1 LPWEQDGNPHLDV
14 ELAFH
19 HFYLRKTMFVK
30 AAEGFVIFPG
40 GYGTMD
46 ELFEA
51 LTLIQTGKTLDFP
64 VILFGRAFWRPMVEW
79 AETELLGDELISRED
94 AEMLVVTDDPGEVL
108 AVLSR
113 CYDERCA
120 ARRVDAGYDLPAR
133 VLKP

>member
-1 LPWEQDGNPHLDV
+1 
-14 ELAFH
+14 
-19 HFYLRKTMFVK
+19 
-30 AAEGFVIFPG
+30 
-40 GYGTMD
+40 
-46 ELFEA
+46 
-51 LTLIQTGKTLDFP
+51 
-64 VILFGRAFWRPMVEW
+64 MVEW